1 MVFRVPLPCSLLPG
15 ATPVP
20 PPSSSDQHDAQ
31 NRNARG
37 PGALLKALFGGEKK
51 SGASSSSGG
60 GSSSRGSGDGHNS
73 GQDTLASSEGD
84 SSGLTRSG
92 RRWPWQR
99 RDLR

>member
-1 MVFRVPLPCSLLPG
+1 MVFRLPLPCSLLPG

-20 PPSSSDQHDAQ
+20 PPSSSDQHDVQ

-37 PGALLKALFGGEKK
+37 PGALLKALFAGENK
-51 SGASSSSGG
+51 SGASSSS
-60 GSSSRGSGDGHNS
+60 GSGDGHNS

>member
-20 PPSSSDQHDAQ
+20 PPSSSDQHDVQ

-60 GSSSRGSGDGHNS
+60 SSSRGSGDGRNS

-84 SSGLTRSG
+84 SSSPARSD